1 MKRLFSRFAAAAL
14 CVAILL
20 SLPACGPRQE
30 QEDDGANGRAVV
42 NLWLRMTESFDIAWW
57 GRQVEQ
63 FNAQS
68 GDYFVKVSWV
78 DDSAWDSKILAA
90 RENNSAPDVVT
101 YPISGI
107 AQEAQYGTLLPLKD
121 YISGLDAL
129 LEDFDPMVRDN
140 ITDLNGNV
148 YGIPRLL
155 EPSMLLYYR
164 KDILADAG
172 WTQPPGSMAEL
183 EQCCADVTAYLEA
196 HPELKLSKTMQ
207 VASANDEY
215 AWVSWAVQA
224 QLTGRLSPLTED
236 WTAADLTGYER
247 VAEYWADLHD
257 FDGVAPQA
265 LTSGKYKDDYAAIFE
280 NKVAMQQCGSWIWGT
295 LNSVEDYAPLRD
307 KVGVAPW
314 PTLSGETEGEVL
326 CSLGGWS
333 LAIDRGAA
341 CPEGAGAFIE
351 WCLLSEDSAARL
363 LEYFRATSFCKVSPR
378 KSVNDLI
385 MSEADGGT
393 NEMRALL
400 VNVLF
405 PNSMMEPTYPWE
417 ISQALG
423 NAYVAFI
430 SGGKTAQEAIA
441 AAGAEINGYISQNN
455 VAHNRF
461 N

>member
-1 MKRLFSRFAAAAL
+1 MKKTCARALAAL
-14 CVAILL
+14 VLVGLVL
-20 SLPACGPRQE
+20 SMAACAREAGQ
-30 QEDDGANGRAVV
+30 QDGAGGRQTV
-42 NLWLRMTESFDIAWW
+42 NIWLPMTASFDIEWW
-57 GRQVEQ
+57 NRQFELY
-63 FNAQS
+63 NAES
-68 GDYFVKVSWV
+68 GTYFVKVSWV
-78 DDSAWDSKILAA
+78 DGSALDSKLLAA
-90 RENNSAPDVVT
+90 RENGTAPDVVA
-101 YPISGI
+101 YSIGGV
-107 AQEAQYGTLLPLKD
+107 AQKAQYGILMPLGG
-121 YISGLDAL
+121 YIENLDAYMA
-129 LEDFDPMVRDN
+129 DFDEKIVEN
-140 ITDLNGNV
+140 ITDRNGDI
-148 YGIPRLL
+148 YGIPRFL

-172 WTQPPGSMAEL
+172 WTQPPKSMAEL

-196 HPELKLSKTMQ
+196 HPELKISKTMQ

-215 AWVSWAVQA
+215 SWVSWAVQA
-224 QLTGRLSPLTED
+224 QLTGRQSPLTED
-236 WTAADLTGYER
+236 WTAADLDGYEK

-280 NKVAMQQCGSWIWGT
+280 SKVAMQQCGSWIWGT
-295 LNSVEDYAPLRD
+295 LNSMEDYAPLRD
-307 KVGVAPW
+307 KIGVAPW
-314 PTLSGETEGEVL
+314 PTVSGETEGEVL

-351 WCLLSEDSAARL
+351 WCLLSEESAPRL
-363 LEYFRATSFCKVSPR
+363 LEYFEAGSFCKVSPR
-378 KSVNDLI
+378 KSVNELI
-385 MSEADGGT
+385 MAAAGGDA
-393 NEMRALL
+393 NEMRSLL

-430 SGGKTAQEAIA
+430 SGGKTAQEAIKA
-441 AAGAEINGYISQNN
+441 AEAEINDYIVQNG

>member
-1 MKRLFSRFAAAAL
+1 MKRLISWLTAAAL
-14 CVAILL
+14 CAAVLL
-20 SLPACGPRQE
+20 PLSSCGSRQE
-30 QEDDGANGRAVV
+30 PEDDGSNGRAVV
-42 NLWLRMTESFDIAWW
+42 NLWLRLTESFDIEWW
-57 GRQVEQ
+57 NRQAEQ

-68 GDYFVKVSWV
+68 EDYFVKISWV
-78 DDSAWDSKILAA
+78 DDTAWDSKILAA

-121 YISGLDAL
+121 YIGRLDQL
-129 LEDFDPMVRDN
+129 LDDFDQMVRDN
-140 ITDLNGNV
+140 ITDLSGDV

-164 KDILADAG
+164 KDILAGAG
-172 WTQPPGSMAEL
+172 WTQPPKSMAEL

-196 HPELKLSKTMQ
+196 HPELKISKTMQ

-215 AWVSWAVQA
+215 SWVSWAVQA
-224 QLTGRLSPLTED
+224 QLTGRQSPLTED
-236 WTAADLTGYER
+236 WTAADLDGYEK

-280 NKVAMQQCGSWIWGT
+280 SKVAMQQCGSWIWGT
-295 LNSVEDYAPLRD
+295 LNSMEDYAPLRD
-307 KVGVAPW
+307 KIGVAPW
-314 PTLSGETEGEVL
+314 PTVSGETEGEVL

-351 WCLLSEDSAARL
+351 WCLLSEESAPRL
-363 LEYFRATSFCKVSPR
+363 LEYFEAGSFCKVSPR
-378 KSVNDLI
+378 KSVNELI
-385 MSEADGGT
+385 MAAAGGDA
-393 NEMRALL
+393 NEMRSLL

-430 SGGKTAQEAIA
+430 SGGKTAQEAIKA
-441 AAGAEINGYISQNN
+441 AEAEINDYIVQNG